1 MNIALDSGAIIVQCN
16 PIMTCNQILMGQKM
30 VAQLTGFLCSL
41 IHLNCSTAGF
51 FPKSLFKGVK
61 RYSVAAE
68 LIDCSPVLDCANQI
82 KFCSL
87 SSIVLNNNFIIV
99 AISFWFVEV

>member
-1 MNIALDSGAIIVQCN
+1 MNIALDSGAIIVQCY